1 MGQIASAPCG
11 AGFGP
16 STTCSAVS
24 WEDVDVDDLQTQ
36 PIDIR
41 HFLQRAEDEAKF
53 WQEPQAAHVQPIR
66 LLTPADRFL
75 KHSTQKM
82 KPRPSSNQDLD
93 PTVVLSPDEA
103 CSMLPMLMDDRWIA
117 PLVALLGGKDLKVV
131 EMALAALS
139 QLVDSEA
146 RQEMVIKSQGLSKLV
161 HVVAFAHFQQIAF
174 EALTAVCNGNGKACL
189 DVASL
194 GIIDTIFDVCKL
206 KLSNAD
212 ERKCSALQTLLVLV
226 KHPEIKNTVAVSA
239 RVTVLVEFISCP
251 NAPIA
256 FYALSCLSELF
267 ACDSA
272 RKTAISSNVLTT
284 LLRLLESPATANK
297 TILLQTIYALSILA
311 THESESFPIGES
323 VGAISNAMDIL
334 RGALKRSRLASLV
347 CMLVT
352 GLAWKQP
359 GTNKF
364 QRALRER
371 TSPNLFAI
379 LASLL
384 IGGSTDVLCTAAIA
398 VGALCHSCL
407 ENALAFAKLDVHTI
421 LAKLLPHK
429 DDRVVS
435 CAAMALSRFLT
446 AFEMRAKAADLLWE
460 PWQQEIAQSI
470 AECTSIEGS
479 PLDILYTSVIADR
492 PEGNIA
498 SAFEIQTALD
508 LFGFSGGKG
517 RWTNATAV
525 RAMLSLLSLSAGDL
539 RLELLLFFQ
548 SCTEPIGGDI
558 EPMDFCNLILN
569 HDGLSLFVSLLQDA
583 THLSH
588 VCVVLRI
595 LLNLVFVYYKTPM
608 PQPQPQFESMLRQ
621 IVRLVARTD
630 VLDVHRAA
638 IKLLEVATETKFC
651 QAVVALNTL
660 ITADPNCIANLLFS
674 QCQAVQRTSGIVI
687 SRLVRQFQGQWI
699 PLSSVLVQLTSLLHS
714 PSDDVAF
721 AASHAWGSLLERIE
735 LCQTFSSIPDG
746 VTFLLDQLETNRR
759 AKYLID
765 AGRTLNRAAKHPA
778 IQSQLLGH
786 GFSVLERLIVHQ
798 LDALAHYAMLTL
810 CQVGQNEALRP
821 AKVSPSLIHQL
832 NVFLTKSPDEDV
844 NFTEPRRVSNAMD
857 ALCWIAEVCL
867 DATTQQTALHAGL
880 VDKVVACVLEKGPM
894 HDVKLC
900 AFSAIATLCSCDPTT
915 REHIL
920 SEAVADAVLRQLDVQ
935 DDDASQDNEALV
947 LLCLK
952 ILLQLLAAPSAQTI
966 IAKSPRMGNIVQTL
980 RFSSDKIRSLACQV
994 IAVLSLR
1001 CDSVKA
1007 DMCRLDINNI
1017 LLNIVFAE
1025 SNETKR
1031 INPSSRVQRHALHAL
1046 SVLCEGVSPASKTN
1060 KQEIFDLPSA
1070 TKLTDDMLSLPES
1083 EDAVESTALLCA
1095 VLANA
1100 TYYSPRNQRLVFERQ
1115 TEAKF
1120 IDLIM
1125 TSSTQRKS
1133 SYSEM
1138 LAIECMRALANL
1150 AAYPDNRKVMA
1161 QDNVFFNALH
1171 LALQSDVPQLHRFAA
1186 LTIAQLCT
1194 GNDSHKVAMG
1204 AFNGLLP
1211 SLAERLGSKHP
1222 HVLENVCFAITKLG
1236 TYGGNKII
1244 FGANLIFERLLPLV
1258 LHAEVAIQRMAMT
1271 AIAVLIEGN
1280 DRNKAALVE
1289 CNAIPIL
1296 CSLCQAHVN
1305 NRILEGA
1312 FQTLAELV
1320 STQIVEVSKYI
1331 NPAMLVQM
1339 LGSVNTRLFKAA
1351 LQLLAHLT
1359 KESFNKVRFGEK
1371 ACIEA
1376 VLRNL
1381 HAPQISNIPNDNRDE
1396 EENRSLLDSESDLAT
1411 IELAATALA
1420 NLSFEPA
1427 NTSTIVETETEMSL
1441 IARLG
1446 EIMESAMVVAQEL
1459 QRSPAKKKLSPIK
1472 KSSNQEDRVVVPL
1485 LASRPMQC
1493 QHILEQCSLILNNC
1507 AQEIQKHS
1515 LVTETIVSI
1524 VCRLLKHPSDLVKKC
1539 ACFTLTSWCSK
1550 SPQHQEWVMDA
1561 EQNVLGTLI
1570 GMLNSSSPG
1579 ILEATLWL
1587 LTKLSNY
1594 SDNYVKMAANDIVR
1608 ILESTIFRF
1617 HTTIGSGVLDRA
1629 IRLLGN
1635 LALHDGVRKTIRGEA
1650 LVAGPLSS
1658 ILDHEKQLHETTS
1671 AASHAKNT
1679 ARLISILLADDAL
1692 KLFFPKKTISL
1703 LQTLY
1708 VVPTAQVKV
1717 RRNIILIFWLLSFVE
1732 EHRAV
1737 IANDEKG
1744 VVGRLVAALSMD
1756 EHELYIRAKLLSMFS
1771 LWSQVENICQLLYQ
1785 RDIASSVLKYLV
1797 VSDLD
1802 CNRFAAVIVHHLSN
1816 LKDHVRS
1823 KLATEGT
1830 TEIVVSL
1837 LSQCVEK
1844 PVAFDPFAYHLAGI
1858 LANLTVQDEVKSVVI
1873 NVHGISTVLDFVR
1886 WKMDER
1892 IYDATQ
1898 GGDALDIG
1906 AKILA
1911 NLSFDEASKDELI
1924 HLGCLELVLQVL
1936 ARGYASLAG
1945 IENYV
1950 LCLGNLSTVD
1960 QSIPRLENT
1969 SAIPILFGL
1978 LETYQASSPWITK
1991 CVIWA
1996 ISNMALASSTSRQQ
2010 IYAYPKGLDVVL
2022 SLLVPD
2028 AGKQTDTIVE
2038 CAMSCVSSLVQEE
2051 EIAHALGVSS
2061 KIGNILRFLEPNVR
2075 QSLQRKAV
2083 KTIGCLAAHG
2093 HAIYI
2098 DDLSKTHTNLLS
2110 IATDSN
2116 LKSIAPS
2123 AIHAL
2128 RRISHLRNES
2138 PQVLCANVHGIDT
2151 LLKLIQSDV
2160 ISTVV
2165 DALHLIHHIA
2175 TVTAPIMSNSEYFAS
2190 KRTCTQA
2197 TELLSSP
2204 NVEVQEGRKLA
2215 ARAGSTL

>member
-1 MGQIASAPCG
+1 
-11 AGFGP
+11 
-16 STTCSAVS
+16 
-24 WEDVDVDDLQTQ
+24 
-36 PIDIR
+36 
-41 HFLQRAEDEAKF
+41 
-53 WQEPQAAHVQPIR
+53 
-66 LLTPADRFL
+66 
-75 KHSTQKM
+75 
-82 KPRPSSNQDLD
+82 
-93 PTVVLSPDEA
+93 
-103 CSMLPMLMDDRWIA
+103 
-117 PLVALLGGKDLKVV
+117 
-131 EMALAALS
+131 
-139 QLVDSEA
+139 
-146 RQEMVIKSQGLSKLV
+146 
-161 HVVAFAHFQQIAF
+161 
-174 EALTAVCNGNGKACL
+174 
-189 DVASL
+189 
-194 GIIDTIFDVCKL
+194 
-206 KLSNAD
+206 
-212 ERKCSALQTLLVLV
+212 
-226 KHPEIKNTVAVSA
+226 
-239 RVTVLVEFISCP
+239 
-251 NAPIA
+251 
-256 FYALSCLSELF
+256 
-267 ACDSA
+267 
-272 RKTAISSNVLTT
+272 
-284 LLRLLESPATANK
+284 
-297 TILLQTIYALSILA
+297 
-311 THESESFPIGES
+311 
-323 VGAISNAMDIL
+323 
-334 RGALKRSRLASLV
+334 
-347 CMLVT
+347 
-352 GLAWKQP
+352 
-359 GTNKF
+359 
-364 QRALRER
+364 
-371 TSPNLFAI
+371 
-379 LASLL
+379 
-384 IGGSTDVLCTAAIA
+384 
-398 VGALCHSCL
+398 
-407 ENALAFAKLDVHTI
+407 
-421 LAKLLPHK
+421 
-429 DDRVVS
+429 
-435 CAAMALSRFLT
+435 
-446 AFEMRAKAADLLWE
+446 
-460 PWQQEIAQSI
+460 
-470 AECTSIEGS
+470 
-479 PLDILYTSVIADR
+479 
-492 PEGNIA
+492 
-498 SAFEIQTALD
+498 
-508 LFGFSGGKG
+508 
-517 RWTNATAV
+517 
-525 RAMLSLLSLSAGDL
+525 
-539 RLELLLFFQ
+539 
-548 SCTEPIGGDI
+548 
-558 EPMDFCNLILN
+558 
-569 HDGLSLFVSLLQDA
+569 
-583 THLSH
+583 
-588 VCVVLRI
+588 
-595 LLNLVFVYYKTPM
+595 
-608 PQPQPQFESMLRQ
+608 
-621 IVRLVARTD
+621 
-630 VLDVHRAA
+630 
-638 IKLLEVATETKFC
+638 
-651 QAVVALNTL
+651 
-660 ITADPNCIANLLFS
+660 
-674 QCQAVQRTSGIVI
+674 
-687 SRLVRQFQGQWI
+687 
-699 PLSSVLVQLTSLLHS
+699 
-714 PSDDVAF
+714 
-721 AASHAWGSLLERIE
+721 
-735 LCQTFSSIPDG
+735 
-746 VTFLLDQLETNRR
+746 
-759 AKYLID
+759 
-765 AGRTLNRAAKHPA
+765 
-778 IQSQLLGH
+778 
-786 GFSVLERLIVHQ
+786 
-798 LDALAHYAMLTL
+798 
-810 CQVGQNEALRP
+810 
-821 AKVSPSLIHQL
+821 
-832 NVFLTKSPDEDV
+832 
-844 NFTEPRRVSNAMD
+844 
-857 ALCWIAEVCL
+857 
-867 DATTQQTALHAGL
+867 
-880 VDKVVACVLEKGPM
+880 M

-1046 SVLCEGVSPASKTN
+1046 SVLCEGVSPASKIN

-1070 TKLTDDMLSLPES
+1070 TKLTDDMLSVPES

-1100 TYYSPRNQRLVFERQ
+1100 TYYSPRNQRLVFEP
-1115 TEAKF
+1115 
-1120 IDLIM
+1120 
-1125 TSSTQRKS
+1125 
-1133 SYSEM
+1133 
-1138 LAIECMRALANL
+1138 NL
-1150 AAYPDNRKVMA
+1150 ATYPDNRKVMA

-1280 DRNKAALVE
+1280 DRNTAALVE

-1507 AQEIQKHS
+1507 AQEIQKYS

-1658 ILDHEKQLHETTS
+1658 ILDHEKQLHET
-1671 AASHAKNT
+1671 
-1679 ARLISILLADDAL
+1679 IILLADDAL

-1708 VVPTAQVKV
+1708 VVPTAQVK
-1717 RRNIILIFWLLSFVE
+1717 NI
-1732 EHRAV
+1732 
-1737 IANDEKG
+1737 
-1744 VVGRLVAALSMD
+1744 
-1756 EHELYIRAKLLSMFS
+1756 EL
-1771 LWSQVENICQLLYQ
+1771 
-1785 RDIASSVLKYLV
+1785 
-1797 VSDLD
+1797 
-1802 CNRFAAVIVHHLSN
+1802 
-1816 LKDHVRS
+1816 
-1823 KLATEGT
+1823 
-1830 TEIVVSL
+1830 
-1837 LSQCVEK
+1837 
-1844 PVAFDPFAYHLAGI
+1844 
-1858 LANLTVQDEVKSVVI
+1858 
-1873 NVHGISTVLDFVR
+1873 
-1886 WKMDER
+1886 
-1892 IYDATQ
+1892 
-1898 GGDALDIG
+1898 
-1906 AKILA
+1906 
-1911 NLSFDEASKDELI
+1911 
-1924 HLGCLELVLQVL
+1924 
-1936 ARGYASLAG
+1936 
-1945 IENYV
+1945 
-1950 LCLGNLSTVD
+1950 
-1960 QSIPRLENT
+1960 
-1969 SAIPILFGL
+1969 
-1978 LETYQASSPWITK
+1978 
-1991 CVIWA
+1991 
-1996 ISNMALASSTSRQQ
+1996 
-2010 IYAYPKGLDVVL
+2010 
-2022 SLLVPD
+2022 
-2028 AGKQTDTIVE
+2028 
-2038 CAMSCVSSLVQEE
+2038 
-2051 EIAHALGVSS
+2051 
-2061 KIGNILRFLEPNVR
+2061 
-2075 QSLQRKAV
+2075 
-2083 KTIGCLAAHG
+2083 
-2093 HAIYI
+2093 
-2098 DDLSKTHTNLLS
+2098 
-2110 IATDSN
+2110 
-2116 LKSIAPS
+2116 
-2123 AIHAL
+2123 
-2128 RRISHLRNES
+2128 
-2138 PQVLCANVHGIDT
+2138 
-2151 LLKLIQSDV
+2151 
-2160 ISTVV
+2160 
-2165 DALHLIHHIA
+2165 
-2175 TVTAPIMSNSEYFAS
+2175 
-2190 KRTCTQA
+2190 
-2197 TELLSSP
+2197 
-2204 NVEVQEGRKLA
+2204 
-2215 ARAGSTL
+2215 

>member
-1 MGQIASAPCG
+1 
-11 AGFGP
+11 
-16 STTCSAVS
+16 
-24 WEDVDVDDLQTQ
+24 
-36 PIDIR
+36 
-41 HFLQRAEDEAKF
+41 
-53 WQEPQAAHVQPIR
+53 
-66 LLTPADRFL
+66 
-75 KHSTQKM
+75 
-82 KPRPSSNQDLD
+82 
-93 PTVVLSPDEA
+93 
-103 CSMLPMLMDDRWIA
+103 
-117 PLVALLGGKDLKVV
+117 
-131 EMALAALS
+131 
-139 QLVDSEA
+139 
-146 RQEMVIKSQGLSKLV
+146 
-161 HVVAFAHFQQIAF
+161 
-174 EALTAVCNGNGKACL
+174 
-189 DVASL
+189 
-194 GIIDTIFDVCKL
+194 
-206 KLSNAD
+206 
-212 ERKCSALQTLLVLV
+212 
-226 KHPEIKNTVAVSA
+226 
-239 RVTVLVEFISCP
+239 
-251 NAPIA
+251 
-256 FYALSCLSELF
+256 
-267 ACDSA
+267 
-272 RKTAISSNVLTT
+272 
-284 LLRLLESPATANK
+284 
-297 TILLQTIYALSILA
+297 
-311 THESESFPIGES
+311 
-323 VGAISNAMDIL
+323 
-334 RGALKRSRLASLV
+334 
-347 CMLVT
+347 
-352 GLAWKQP
+352 
-359 GTNKF
+359 
-364 QRALRER
+364 
-371 TSPNLFAI
+371 
-379 LASLL
+379 
-384 IGGSTDVLCTAAIA
+384 
-398 VGALCHSCL
+398 
-407 ENALAFAKLDVHTI
+407 
-421 LAKLLPHK
+421 
-429 DDRVVS
+429 
-435 CAAMALSRFLT
+435 
-446 AFEMRAKAADLLWE
+446 
-460 PWQQEIAQSI
+460 
-470 AECTSIEGS
+470 
-479 PLDILYTSVIADR
+479 
-492 PEGNIA
+492 
-498 SAFEIQTALD
+498 
-508 LFGFSGGKG
+508 
-517 RWTNATAV
+517 
-525 RAMLSLLSLSAGDL
+525 
-539 RLELLLFFQ
+539 
-548 SCTEPIGGDI
+548 
-558 EPMDFCNLILN
+558 
-569 HDGLSLFVSLLQDA
+569 
-583 THLSH
+583 
-588 VCVVLRI
+588 
-595 LLNLVFVYYKTPM
+595 
-608 PQPQPQFESMLRQ
+608 
-621 IVRLVARTD
+621 
-630 VLDVHRAA
+630 
-638 IKLLEVATETKFC
+638 
-651 QAVVALNTL
+651 
-660 ITADPNCIANLLFS
+660 
-674 QCQAVQRTSGIVI
+674 
-687 SRLVRQFQGQWI
+687 
-699 PLSSVLVQLTSLLHS
+699 
-714 PSDDVAF
+714 
-721 AASHAWGSLLERIE
+721 
-735 LCQTFSSIPDG
+735 
-746 VTFLLDQLETNRR
+746 
-759 AKYLID
+759 
-765 AGRTLNRAAKHPA
+765 
-778 IQSQLLGH
+778 
-786 GFSVLERLIVHQ
+786 
-798 LDALAHYAMLTL
+798 
-810 CQVGQNEALRP
+810 
-821 AKVSPSLIHQL
+821 
-832 NVFLTKSPDEDV
+832 
-844 NFTEPRRVSNAMD
+844 
-857 ALCWIAEVCL
+857 
-867 DATTQQTALHAGL
+867 
-880 VDKVVACVLEKGPM
+880 M

-1100 TYYSPRNQRLVFERQ
+1100 TYYSPRNQRLVFEP
-1115 TEAKF
+1115 
-1120 IDLIM
+1120 
-1125 TSSTQRKS
+1125 
-1133 SYSEM
+1133 
-1138 LAIECMRALANL
+1138 NL

-1708 VVPTAQVKV
+1708 VVPTAQVK
-1717 RRNIILIFWLLSFVE
+1717 NI
-1732 EHRAV
+1732 
-1737 IANDEKG
+1737 
-1744 VVGRLVAALSMD
+1744 
-1756 EHELYIRAKLLSMFS
+1756 EL
-1771 LWSQVENICQLLYQ
+1771 
-1785 RDIASSVLKYLV
+1785 
-1797 VSDLD
+1797 
-1802 CNRFAAVIVHHLSN
+1802 
-1816 LKDHVRS
+1816 
-1823 KLATEGT
+1823 
-1830 TEIVVSL
+1830 
-1837 LSQCVEK
+1837 
-1844 PVAFDPFAYHLAGI
+1844 
-1858 LANLTVQDEVKSVVI
+1858 
-1873 NVHGISTVLDFVR
+1873 
-1886 WKMDER
+1886 
-1892 IYDATQ
+1892 
-1898 GGDALDIG
+1898 
-1906 AKILA
+1906 
-1911 NLSFDEASKDELI
+1911 
-1924 HLGCLELVLQVL
+1924 
-1936 ARGYASLAG
+1936 
-1945 IENYV
+1945 
-1950 LCLGNLSTVD
+1950 
-1960 QSIPRLENT
+1960 
-1969 SAIPILFGL
+1969 
-1978 LETYQASSPWITK
+1978 
-1991 CVIWA
+1991 
-1996 ISNMALASSTSRQQ
+1996 
-2010 IYAYPKGLDVVL
+2010 
-2022 SLLVPD
+2022 
-2028 AGKQTDTIVE
+2028 
-2038 CAMSCVSSLVQEE
+2038 
-2051 EIAHALGVSS
+2051 
-2061 KIGNILRFLEPNVR
+2061 
-2075 QSLQRKAV
+2075 
-2083 KTIGCLAAHG
+2083 
-2093 HAIYI
+2093 
-2098 DDLSKTHTNLLS
+2098 
-2110 IATDSN
+2110 
-2116 LKSIAPS
+2116 
-2123 AIHAL
+2123 
-2128 RRISHLRNES
+2128 
-2138 PQVLCANVHGIDT
+2138 
-2151 LLKLIQSDV
+2151 
-2160 ISTVV
+2160 
-2165 DALHLIHHIA
+2165 
-2175 TVTAPIMSNSEYFAS
+2175 
-2190 KRTCTQA
+2190 
-2197 TELLSSP
+2197 
-2204 NVEVQEGRKLA
+2204 
-2215 ARAGSTL
+2215 

>member
-1 MGQIASAPCG
+1 
-11 AGFGP
+11 
-16 STTCSAVS
+16 
-24 WEDVDVDDLQTQ
+24 
-36 PIDIR
+36 
-41 HFLQRAEDEAKF
+41 
-53 WQEPQAAHVQPIR
+53 
-66 LLTPADRFL
+66 
-75 KHSTQKM
+75 
-82 KPRPSSNQDLD
+82 
-93 PTVVLSPDEA
+93 
-103 CSMLPMLMDDRWIA
+103 
-117 PLVALLGGKDLKVV
+117 
-131 EMALAALS
+131 
-139 QLVDSEA
+139 
-146 RQEMVIKSQGLSKLV
+146 
-161 HVVAFAHFQQIAF
+161 
-174 EALTAVCNGNGKACL
+174 
-189 DVASL
+189 
-194 GIIDTIFDVCKL
+194 
-206 KLSNAD
+206 
-212 ERKCSALQTLLVLV
+212 
-226 KHPEIKNTVAVSA
+226 
-239 RVTVLVEFISCP
+239 
-251 NAPIA
+251 
-256 FYALSCLSELF
+256 
-267 ACDSA
+267 
-272 RKTAISSNVLTT
+272 
-284 LLRLLESPATANK
+284 
-297 TILLQTIYALSILA
+297 
-311 THESESFPIGES
+311 
-323 VGAISNAMDIL
+323 
-334 RGALKRSRLASLV
+334 
-347 CMLVT
+347 
-352 GLAWKQP
+352 
-359 GTNKF
+359 
-364 QRALRER
+364 
-371 TSPNLFAI
+371 
-379 LASLL
+379 
-384 IGGSTDVLCTAAIA
+384 
-398 VGALCHSCL
+398 
-407 ENALAFAKLDVHTI
+407 
-421 LAKLLPHK
+421 
-429 DDRVVS
+429 
-435 CAAMALSRFLT
+435 
-446 AFEMRAKAADLLWE
+446 
-460 PWQQEIAQSI
+460 
-470 AECTSIEGS
+470 
-479 PLDILYTSVIADR
+479 
-492 PEGNIA
+492 
-498 SAFEIQTALD
+498 
-508 LFGFSGGKG
+508 
-517 RWTNATAV
+517 
-525 RAMLSLLSLSAGDL
+525 
-539 RLELLLFFQ
+539 
-548 SCTEPIGGDI
+548 
-558 EPMDFCNLILN
+558 
-569 HDGLSLFVSLLQDA
+569 
-583 THLSH
+583 
-588 VCVVLRI
+588 
-595 LLNLVFVYYKTPM
+595 
-608 PQPQPQFESMLRQ
+608 
-621 IVRLVARTD
+621 
-630 VLDVHRAA
+630 
-638 IKLLEVATETKFC
+638 
-651 QAVVALNTL
+651 
-660 ITADPNCIANLLFS
+660 
-674 QCQAVQRTSGIVI
+674 
-687 SRLVRQFQGQWI
+687 
-699 PLSSVLVQLTSLLHS
+699 
-714 PSDDVAF
+714 
-721 AASHAWGSLLERIE
+721 
-735 LCQTFSSIPDG
+735 
-746 VTFLLDQLETNRR
+746 
-759 AKYLID
+759 
-765 AGRTLNRAAKHPA
+765 
-778 IQSQLLGH
+778 
-786 GFSVLERLIVHQ
+786 
-798 LDALAHYAMLTL
+798 
-810 CQVGQNEALRP
+810 
-821 AKVSPSLIHQL
+821 
-832 NVFLTKSPDEDV
+832 
-844 NFTEPRRVSNAMD
+844 
-857 ALCWIAEVCL
+857 
-867 DATTQQTALHAGL
+867 
-880 VDKVVACVLEKGPM
+880 M

-1472 KSSNQEDRVVVPL
+1472 KSSNQEDRVV
-1485 LASRPMQC
+1485 
-1493 QHILEQCSLILNNC
+1493 
-1507 AQEIQKHS
+1507 
-1515 LVTETIVSI
+1515 
-1524 VCRLLKHPSDLVKKC
+1524 
-1539 ACFTLTSWCSK
+1539 

-1658 ILDHEKQLHETTS
+1658 ILDHEKQLHETT
-1671 AASHAKNT
+1671 
-1679 ARLISILLADDAL
+1679 
-1692 KLFFPKKTISL
+1692 
-1703 LQTLY
+1703 
-1708 VVPTAQVKV
+1708 
-1717 RRNIILIFWLLSFVE
+1717 
-1732 EHRAV
+1732 
-1737 IANDEKG
+1737 
-1744 VVGRLVAALSMD
+1744 
-1756 EHELYIRAKLLSMFS
+1756 
-1771 LWSQVENICQLLYQ
+1771 
-1785 RDIASSVLKYLV
+1785 
-1797 VSDLD
+1797 
-1802 CNRFAAVIVHHLSN
+1802 
-1816 LKDHVRS
+1816 
-1823 KLATEGT
+1823 
-1830 TEIVVSL
+1830 
-1837 LSQCVEK
+1837 
-1844 PVAFDPFAYHLAGI
+1844 
-1858 LANLTVQDEVKSVVI
+1858 
-1873 NVHGISTVLDFVR
+1873 
-1886 WKMDER
+1886 
-1892 IYDATQ
+1892 
-1898 GGDALDIG
+1898 
-1906 AKILA
+1906 
-1911 NLSFDEASKDELI
+1911 
-1924 HLGCLELVLQVL
+1924 
-1936 ARGYASLAG
+1936 
-1945 IENYV
+1945 
-1950 LCLGNLSTVD
+1950 
-1960 QSIPRLENT
+1960 
-1969 SAIPILFGL
+1969 
-1978 LETYQASSPWITK
+1978 
-1991 CVIWA
+1991 
-1996 ISNMALASSTSRQQ
+1996 
-2010 IYAYPKGLDVVL
+2010 
-2022 SLLVPD
+2022 
-2028 AGKQTDTIVE
+2028 
-2038 CAMSCVSSLVQEE
+2038 
-2051 EIAHALGVSS
+2051 
-2061 KIGNILRFLEPNVR
+2061 
-2075 QSLQRKAV
+2075 
-2083 KTIGCLAAHG
+2083 
-2093 HAIYI
+2093 
-2098 DDLSKTHTNLLS
+2098 
-2110 IATDSN
+2110 
-2116 LKSIAPS
+2116 
-2123 AIHAL
+2123 
-2128 RRISHLRNES
+2128 
-2138 PQVLCANVHGIDT
+2138 
-2151 LLKLIQSDV
+2151 
-2160 ISTVV
+2160 
-2165 DALHLIHHIA
+2165 
-2175 TVTAPIMSNSEYFAS
+2175 
-2190 KRTCTQA
+2190 
-2197 TELLSSP
+2197 
-2204 NVEVQEGRKLA
+2204 
-2215 ARAGSTL
+2215 